1 MQRKWYWGLIFIIC
15 AGLLSGPALA
25 ADALVNVGVLSLRNS
40 LMAQGDL
47 VPEIYPR
54 YDVLPDNASQSCIV
68 EHLRRAV
75 DLDSGDYTAR
85 WALGRAALAAGDA
98 ETAAA
103 ALAPLADQHQNPFLY
118 GDVVIALGRAG
129 QYERVTELYES
140 APPPQ
145 PMQTI
150 SDTVALAYLGQG
162 DRDAL
167 ERAIALRPA
176 DLYANYFLWKWAQ
189 EERDIATTATYSD
202 TLVYFPLEAIDPT
215 DERFLD
221 YAAKV
226 IPDLLE
232 EGLWDR
238 DKTLNVVSFLVWQH
252 NGARGVERL
261 LGQLIAHYPTEPDWP
276 FYLAELYHRRGDL
289 RQAETAY
296 RQVLAVDPTYAQAYL
311 RLGMVAEAGREGESL
326 SEAARWYAQYHSLAP
341 DDLLGLKRLVEVC
354 TTLGEAGVEDPS
366 CRETVT
372 LRQELDAR
380 TNDRRIVAEMLGV
393 PVEDVELGPNLVEN
407 GGFEEW
413 VEGRPEWWVW
423 SDMFNHEP
431 FNTAVFVGGAD
442 ELLPFEG
449 QRAARVDGFWVQQ
462 REGKSA
468 ARAGFWQFDEIV
480 GGLRSIPLTANTPY
494 VLSFQYRT
502 SRVPNGRVTV
512 WVSSTDEPDV
522 FWPGGD
528 HGLVGTNGMWY
539 HFVAAGWNRSNAEA
553 AIRPLLRLYAPGCAE
568 LDDVQVRPIG
578 LPEGFALEQSEGQ
591 FRVAGRDN

>member
-47 VPEIYPR
+47 VPGIYPR

-68 EHLRRAV
+68 ERLRRAV

-118 GDVVIALGRAG
+118 GDVSIALGRAG

-150 SDTVALAYLGQG
+150 SDTVALAYLERG

-167 ERAIALRPA
+167 ERAIALRPS

-226 IPDLLE
+226 IPGLLE

-311 RLGMVAEAGREGESL
+311 RLGLVAEAGREGESL

-354 TTLGEAGVEDPS
+354 TTLEEAGVEDPS

-380 TNDRRIVAEMLGV
+380 TNDRRIVAELLSV
-393 PVEDVELGPNLVEN
+393 PVESMELGPNLIKGEFGSDWKSMPLS
-407 GGFEEW
+407 GG
-413 VEGRPEWWVW
+413 VW
-423 SDMFNHEP
+423 NRALFKVAFDDWEVHACP
-431 FNTAVFVGGAD
+431 GDFVVRLTG
-442 ELLPFEG
+442 LWI
-449 QRAARVDGFWVQQ
+449 QRKREFHQARVGFRYLGDVWLEPESPYLLSVLYKTSGLSDIDSPAIWVSGDPSVLFSSHLALPPTKGGYRKLYVLAWNQD
-462 REGKSA
+462 EA
-468 ARAGFWQFDEIV
+468 AKLIPQLENWTTGTPWFSQVSIRKVIFSSDSRQID
-480 GGLRSIPLTANTPY
+480 RSIRM
-494 VLSFQYRT
+494 VLK
-502 SRVPNGRVTV
+502 
-512 WVSSTDEPDV
+512 
-522 FWPGGD
+522 
-528 HGLVGTNGMWY
+528 
-539 HFVAAGWNRSNAEA
+539 
-553 AIRPLLRLYAPGCAE
+553 
-568 LDDVQVRPIG
+568 
-578 LPEGFALEQSEGQ
+578 
-591 FRVAGRDN
+591 

>member
-1 MQRKWYWGLIFIIC
+1 MQRQWYWGLIFIIC

-25 ADALVNVGVLSLRNS
+25 ANALVNVGALSLRNS
-40 LMAQGDL
+40 LMAQGDFI
-47 VPEIYPR
+47 PEIYPR
-54 YDVLPDNASQSCIV
+54 YDVLPDNASQSRIV
-68 EHLRRAV
+68 ERLRRAV
-75 DLDSGDYTAR
+75 DLDSGSYTAR
-85 WALGRAALAAGDA
+85 WALGRAALAVGDA

-103 ALAPLADQHQNPFLY
+103 VLAPLADQHQNPFLY
-118 GDVVIALGRAG
+118 GDVLIALGRAG

-150 SDTVALAYLGQG
+150 SDTVALAYLERG

-176 DLYANYFLWKWAQ
+176 DLYANYFLWTWTREA
-189 EERDIATTATYSD
+189 EDVEATATYSD

-215 DERFLD
+215 DERLLD

-252 NGARGVERL
+252 NGASGVERL
-261 LGQLIAHYPTEPDWP
+261 LGQLIARYPTEPDWP

-311 RLGMVAEAGREGESL
+311 RLGLVAEAGREGESL

-354 TTLGEAGVEDPS
+354 TTLGEAGVEGQS
-366 CRETVT
+366 CRQAAE
-372 LRQELDAR
+372 LREELNACTD
-380 TNDRRIVAEMLGV
+380 DRCIVAEMLGV
-393 PVEDVELGPNLVEN
+393 PVEDVELGPNLVED

-413 VEGRPEWWVW
+413 EGTNPVGWRFGTYLGRSGNEGLYVAGKDTLVPGEEMARIIVLWGEATSDGATTYAEYVGDTLVVTNTKYFVSLHYAFRPLEGTGLVFLGEYTRLDGSVFVYASLPNSYGKWTILRLLF
-423 SDMFNHEP
+423 DGP
-431 FNTAVFVGGAD
+431 PAPTAVMPLVRNWGG
-442 ELLPFEG
+442 G
-449 QRAARVDGFWVQQ
+449 QLWVRAI
-462 REGKSA
+462 E
-468 ARAGFWQFDEIV
+468 
-480 GGLRSIPLTANTPY
+480 
-494 VLSFQYRT
+494 
-502 SRVPNGRVTV
+502 
-512 WVSSTDEPDV
+512 
-522 FWPGGD
+522 
-528 HGLVGTNGMWY
+528 
-539 HFVAAGWNRSNAEA
+539 
-553 AIRPLLRLYAPGCAE
+553 IRPVTY
-568 LDDVQVRPIG
+568 VKRP
-578 LPEGFALEQSEGQ
+578 
-591 FRVAGRDN
+591 

>member
-15 AGLLSGPALA
+15 VGLLSGPALA

-54 YDVLPDNASQSCIV
+54 YDVLPDNASQNCIV
-68 EHLRRAV
+68 ERLRRAV

-118 GDVVIALGRAG
+118 GDVSIALGRAG

-150 SDTVALAYLGQG
+150 SDTVALAYLERG

-167 ERAIALRPA
+167 ERAIALRPS

-221 YAAKV
+221 YAVEA

-252 NGARGVERL
+252 NGASGVERL
-261 LGQLIAHYPTEPDWP
+261 LGQLIARYPTEPDWP

-296 RQVLAVDPTYAQAYL
+296 RQVLAVDPTYAQADL

-341 DDLLGLKRLVEVC
+341 DDLLGLERLVEVC
-354 TTLGEAGVEDPS
+354 TTLGEAGVEGQS
-366 CRETVT
+366 CRQAAE
-372 LRQELDAR
+372 LQEELDAC
-380 TNDRRIVAEMLGV
+380 TDDRCIVAEMLGV

-413 VEGRPEWWVW
+413 EGTNPVGWRFGTYLGRSGNEGLYVAGKDTLVPGEEMARIIVLWGGATSDGATTYAEYVGDTLVVTNTKYFVSLHYAFRPLEGTGLVFLGEYTRLDGSVFVYAGLPNSYGKWTILHLLF
-423 SDMFNHEP
+423 DGP
-431 FNTAVFVGGAD
+431 PAPTAVMPLVRNWGI
-442 ELLPFEG
+442 G
-449 QRAARVDGFWVQQ
+449 QLWI
-462 REGKSA
+462 GKL
-468 ARAGFWQFDEIV
+468 E
-480 GGLRSIPLTANTPY
+480 
-494 VLSFQYRT
+494 
-502 SRVPNGRVTV
+502 
-512 WVSSTDEPDV
+512 
-522 FWPGGD
+522 
-528 HGLVGTNGMWY
+528 
-539 HFVAAGWNRSNAEA
+539 
-553 AIRPLLRLYAPGCAE
+553 IRPIAYTEE
-568 LDDVQVRPIG
+568 LDR
-578 LPEGFALEQSEGQ
+578 
-591 FRVAGRDN
+591 

>member
-15 AGLLSGPALA
+15 VGLLSGPALA

-47 VPEIYPR
+47 VPGIYPR

-68 EHLRRAV
+68 ERLRRAV

-118 GDVVIALGRAG
+118 GDVSIALGRAG

-150 SDTVALAYLGQG
+150 SDTVALAYLERG

-167 ERAIALRPA
+167 ERAIALRPS
-176 DLYANYFLWKWAQ
+176 DLYANYLLWKWAQ

-296 RQVLAVDPTYAQAYL
+296 RQVLAVDSTYAQAYL

-326 SEAARWYAQYHSLAP
+326 SEAARWYAQYHSLVP

-354 TTLGEAGVEDPS
+354 TTLGEAGVEGQG
-366 CRETVT
+366 CRQAAE
-372 LRQELDAR
+372 LREELNAC

-407 GGFEEW
+407 GDFSIWDYDTPRSWNLGIYRGQYGNNRLFFSGKDILA
-413 VEGRPEWWVW
+413 VPGVGKPRVVSLW
-423 SDMFNHEP
+423 SR
-431 FNTAVFVGGAD
+431 GGGGYA
-442 ELLPFEG
+442 EYG
-449 QRAARVDGFWVQQ
+449 SQRFGMIDGKYLVSITYCSSYTQGSTLAYIGEFIHDGFVSVNEHLSDSKRIWTSVNFLA
-462 REGKSA
+462 EGPINPIQVK
-468 ARAGFWQFDEIV
+468 F
-480 GGLRSIPLTANTPY
+480 L
-494 VLSFQYRT
+494 
-502 SRVPNGRVTV
+502 
-512 WVSSTDEPDV
+512 
-522 FWPGGD
+522 
-528 HGLVGTNGMWY
+528 
-539 HFVAAGWNRSNAEA
+539 
-553 AIRPLLRLYAPGCAE
+553 IRNWGQGQLWIH
-568 LDDVQVRPIG
+568 DVQLKPIITQNG
-578 LPEGFALEQSEGQ
+578 VWQESG
-591 FRVAGRDN
+591 